1 MKRQI
6 AEGRLFIG
14 CEGEEPAIAEAS
26 RVVGA
31 EPFLFSTDFPHEVT
45 AQMCRHEIE
54 ELLENDEMSDDDKG
68 KVLAGNA
75 ERFYKLAPVGVA
87 T

>member
-1 MKRQI
+1 MYC
-6 AEGRLFIG
+6 GREF
-14 CEGEEPAIAEAS
+14 
-26 RVVGA
+26 VGA

-75 ERFYKLAPVGVA
+75 ERFYKLAPVGA
-87 T
+87 AA

>member
-1 MKRQI
+1 MNT
-6 AEGRLFIG
+6 
-14 CEGEEPAIAEAS
+14 IAEAA

-45 AQMCRHEIE
+45 AKMCQHEIE
-54 ELLENDEMSDDDKG
+54 ELLENDEMSEEDKG

-75 ERFYKLAPVGVA
+75 ERFYKLAPVGVVA
-87 T
+87 